1 MPADCCVGSE
11 CYVQHPPQLVKTPTE
26 TEPETSSS
34 IPEKENKKKASG
46 NNASETVLRKK
57 SRNASNLTKL
67 IEKDEAFE
75 NRCRELIASKKKFG
89 HCHVPQA
96 CPMKEAVT
104 QRPQHMIKPPSKQIL
119 DVDHS
124 TPSVSTA
131 GNKAETADDED
142 VTENINHSADDYD
155 IEVANNT
162 QIDKLYTSPKIHER
176 SNRFE
181 NREESS
187 DSIDPLQDA
196 RVKSV
201 IEHRQVDKT
210 STRSAGERRKP
221 GNRDASAPQQR
232 KKIRREKYGTTHSK
246 TDRFDDWF
254 MQLLQF
260 KEANGHCNVPR
271 RYSKNASLAKWC
283 NSIRS
288 AYKKIKDGRK
298 SNVNLSQDVIE
309 RLENISFQ

>member
-1 MPADCCVGSE
+1 VSYHFLFASTNSFLKLVLMRYKQMSKPHHGAIKFKILECVNTTAGTAVQVKREDEHTVEDIVGSDSVILNHGEIENKIKDNDDAASAHTIQEEQLLVPADCCVGSE

-162 QIDKLYTSPKIHER
+162 QIDKLYASPKIHER
-176 SNRFE
+176 SNFL
-181 NREESS
+181 RE
-187 DSIDPLQDA
+187 
-196 RVKSV
+196 
-201 IEHRQVDKT
+201 
-210 STRSAGERRKP
+210 
-221 GNRDASAPQQR
+221 
-232 KKIRREKYGTTHSK
+232 
-246 TDRFDDWF
+246 
-254 MQLLQF
+254 
-260 KEANGHCNVPR
+260 
-271 RYSKNASLAKWC
+271 
-283 NSIRS
+283 
-288 AYKKIKDGRK
+288 
-298 SNVNLSQDVIE
+298 
-309 RLENISFQ
+309 